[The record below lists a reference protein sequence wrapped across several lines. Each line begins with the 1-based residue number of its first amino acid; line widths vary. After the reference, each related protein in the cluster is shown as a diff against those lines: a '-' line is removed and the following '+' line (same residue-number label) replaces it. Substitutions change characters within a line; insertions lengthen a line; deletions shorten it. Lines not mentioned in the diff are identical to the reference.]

1 MRPHLEYAIQATCPY
16 LKKDVDYVER
26 VQRLA
31 TSKVKGMKDL
41 SYAERLSELGL
52 QTLEHRR
59 FRGDLIV
66 AFSIYKG
73 RYDLPFEEFFSFAT
87 LSNLRG
93 HSLKLLRGKFR
104 LNRRGSAF
112 AVRVVAAWNR
122 LPQYVIDAPS
132 VATFQQRLDGCW
144 QTVFGVYILSFCS

>member
-1 MRPHLEYAIQATCPY
+1 MRPHLEYAIQATCSY

-66 AFSIYKG
+66 A
-73 RYDLPFEEFFSFAT
+73 L
-87 LSNLRG
+87 NL
-93 HSLKLLRGKFR
+93 
-104 LNRRGSAF
+104 
-112 AVRVVAAWNR
+112 
-122 LPQYVIDAPS
+122 
-132 VATFQQRLDGCW
+132 
-144 QTVFGVYILSFCS
+144 